1 MTMTFT
7 APFAQTPRTLSAAV
21 TAAIAGLGTD
31 AVTGLQLLFTAGAN
45 GAIVSSISAMPRATV
60 TASSLMLFL
69 VKSATPAVYRPIDS
83 VLMTGYTLAATT
95 AVPVTTFALI
105 SDATPMRLEAGDK
118 LYVGSQVALA
128 AGIVFTARWMDY

>member
-1 MTMTFT
+1 MAMTFT
-7 APFAQTPRTLSAAV
+7 APFAQNPRTLSAAV
-21 TAAIAGLGTD
+21 TVAIAGLGTD
-31 AVTGLQLLFTAGAN
+31 AVTGLQLLVTAGAN

>member
-1 MTMTFT
+1 MAMTFT

-21 TAAIAGLGTD
+21 TVAIAGLGTD
-31 AVTGLQLLFTAGAN
+31 AVTGLQLLVTAGAN

-95 AVPVTTFALI
+95 AVPVTTFASI